1 MTVKDN
7 IIIVLCVVV
16 GLGLLLG
23 GSLMLPGIHQAREDM
38 GLVVNA
44 SLENAPPSLAF
55 ATVAM
60 GAFRGL
66 VVDVL
71 WIRADRLKE
80 EGLFFDAKQLAE
92 WITVLQ
98 PRFSTVWVFHAW
110 NMAYNISVAVPAE
123 QWEERWR
130 WVRNGLELLRDRGI
144 PMNPQSIILY
154 RELAWIFQHKM
165 GALSDDCH
173 RYYKRELALE
183 MRRLLGQPETNE
195 YFEQLSNAPQEW
207 DRLLTNETVA
217 AFVEELKNADSVFT
231 GVEPMEFAKKYLGL
245 REQPKKYKPAAFS
258 VIDKY
263 RDTPTLEQFDLF
275 AKSYVLRREW
285 KYDISFMQEMN
296 HTYGRVNIEDPND
309 RMPLNWEHPDTHAI
323 YWASLGLKVAG
334 KPETYSID
342 EKNTDRIVFH
352 SLQSLYRT
360 GDMVIYPTGQGQ
372 ETVLTLPDLA
382 MFDSCNQAWER
393 SIDKYVNLEKGNPK
407 AVRGGHRNFLENA
420 VHSFYRAGYRRKAAR
435 IYTQLRREY
444 GADTEDIRFK
454 ADYQKPLIE
463 WVRDRI
469 LHEQESSIGPK
480 DATEQIIFSLRL
492 GYYYYSLRKD
502 SQAQGYEQWAEEI
515 YKAYQARSGEVEQGR
530 MGLPSFGFLKYQS
543 FRQFME
549 DPFYPVALKQSLI
562 GRIQVERPELF
573 KQLQEQEAEWLKQV
587 EESAQTGAFA
597 PNP

>member
-1 MTVKDN
+1 MRFKDN
-7 IIIVLCVVV
+7 IIIVLCLGI
-16 GLGLLLG
+16 GLGFLFG
-23 GSLMLPGIHQAREDM
+23 GSLMLPGIQQAREDM

-123 QWEERWR
+123 QWQERWR

-173 RYYKRELALE
+173 PHYKRELALE
-183 MRRLLGQPETNE
+183 MQQLLGRPQTNE
-195 YFEQLSNAPQEW
+195 YFQKLERTPREW
-207 DRLLTNETVA
+207 EEALADEKIA
-217 AFVEELKNADSVFT
+217 ALVEELKNADPVFS
-231 GVEPMEFAKKYLGL
+231 GIEPLEAARKYLGL
-245 REQPKKYKPAAFS
+245 RRQPQKYKPAAFS
-258 VIDKY
+258 VVDKY

-275 AKSYVLRREW
+275 AKAYVLRKEW

-296 HTYGRVNIEDPND
+296 RKYGRVNVDDPND
-309 RMPLNWEHPDTHAI
+309 RLPLNWEHPDAHAI

-334 KPETYSID
+334 RPGTYSVD

-360 GDMVIYPTGQGQ
+360 GDMVIYPTGQGPD
-372 ETVLTLPDLA
+372 TILTLPDLA
-382 MFDSCNQAWER
+382 MFDSCNQFWER
-393 SIDKYVNLEKGNPK
+393 SIDKYINLEKGNPK

-420 VHSFYRAGYRRKAAR
+420 VHSFYRAGYRRKAAQ
-435 IYTQLRREY
+435 IYAQLRREY
-444 GADTEDIRFK
+444 GTDTSDERFK
-454 ADYQKPLIE
+454 PDFQKPLAE

-469 LHEQESSIGPK
+469 LHEQESSIGPS
-480 DATEQIIFSLRL
+480 DAKEQIVFSLRL
-492 GYYYYSLRKD
+492 GYFYYALHKD
-502 SQAQGYEQWAEEI
+502 DQAFGYEKWAEEI
-515 YKAYQARSGEVEQGR
+515 YKAYQARSGQAEPGR
-530 MGLPSFGFLKYQS
+530 MGLPSFGFMKYES
-543 FRQFME
+543 FRQFLE
-549 DPFYPVALKQSLI
+549 DPFYPVNLKQSLM
-562 GRIQVERPELF
+562 GRIQVERPDLF
-573 KQLQEQEAEWLKQV
+573 KQLQELEPLWLKQL
-587 EESAQTGAFA
+587 EESQETGIGA
-597 PNP
+597 P